1 MERYKLNPKK
11 EALLGGVL
19 GVGIVALR
27 LLFKKDMGIE
37 QAISLPLMSAATF
50 YGLSELSNRFDRVED
65 YYQNNRGRIEP
76 YVERVRNWS
85 RV

>member
-50 YGLSELSNRFDRVED
+50 YGLSELSNRVED